1 MTMRVLYSYPG
12 TVGIAGIG
20 TIAFHQIQGIAN
32 AGCQVAVACT
42 SFGRLPSGMYRKK
55 TTLTLAGV
63 RIPHRALGGVKQAAH
78 IHDWRVSRL
87 LKHLKNDI
95 DVVHGWP
102 LGSLL
107 TFRTARSLG
116 ITTFLERQNTHTA
129 FAYEAVA
136 KEMKK
141 LGLQPP
147 KGHSHTFD
155 AHKLAQE
162 EEEYNTADYLLA
174 PSDFVRQTF
183 LDNGF
188 PPEKVVRHQYGC
200 DTSRF
205 SARRENPPD
214 NRPLTAAFVGRCEP
228 RKGLH
233 YALQAWLES
242 GAAETGRFLICGS
255 FTPGYRELLGKWLDH
270 PSVEVLGFIPEV
282 AQVMRESDIL
292 LLPSIEEGSA
302 LVTYEARACGCVLV
316 VSDATGAVC
325 EHMVDSLVHPA
336 GDLDCLCDHLRH
348 LTQDRDLLPRLR
360 AKSLEGV
367 DRLSWSYAGKQLA
380 DLYQSCRS

>member
-1 MTMRVLYSYPG
+1 
-12 TVGIAGIG
+12 
-20 TIAFHQIQGIAN
+20 
-32 AGCQVAVACT
+32 
-42 SFGRLPSGMYRKK
+42 
-55 TTLTLAGV
+55 
-63 RIPHRALGGVKQAAH
+63 VKQAAR

-107 TFRTARSLG
+107 TFRAARSLG
-116 ITTFLERQNTHTA
+116 ITTFLERPNTHTG

-155 AHKLAQE
+155 AQKLAQE

-174 PSDFVRQTF
+174 PSDFVKQTF

-188 PPEKVVRHQYGC
+188 SPSKVVRHQYGC
-200 DTSRF
+200 DTNRF
-205 SARRENPPD
+205 GAPRD
-214 NRPLTAAFVGRCEP
+214 NRQDDRPLTAAFVGRCEP

-233 YALQAWLES
+233 YALQAWIES
-242 GAAETGRFLICGS
+242 GAAENGRFFICGA
-255 FTPGYRELLGKWLDH
+255 FTPGYRELLSEWLEH
-270 PSVEVLGFIPEV
+270 PSVEILGFISDV
-282 AQVMRESDIL
+282 AQVMRDSDIL

-325 EHMVDSLVHPA
+325 EHMVSGLVHPA
-336 GDLDCLCDHLRH
+336 GDLDCLRDHLRQ
-348 LTQDRDLLPRLR
+348 LSRDRDLLPHLR
-360 AKSLEGV
+360 AKNLEGI
-367 DRLSWSYAGKQLA
+367 DRLSWEYAGKRLA
-380 DLYQSCRS
+380 DLYEICRS